1 MENVG
6 DDAGGTGLFVLFERR
21 IDALAQENQGK
32 QARYSQAQGPKVHR
46 FRSFYR

>member
-1 MENVG
+1 MML
-6 DDAGGTGLFVLFERR
+6 AGRDSFVLFERR
-21 IDALAQENQGK
+21 GEALAQENQGK